1 MYIIANVSL
10 STAVV
15 GVASENEIEVNVSLA
30 IHLYRH
36 FQLKKNSIS
45 NVTTIPNRSITIS
58 TTITTFTSKL
68 S

>member
-1 MYIIANVSL
+1 MHIIANVSL

-36 FQLKKNSIS
+36 FQLKKVNFCILNS
-45 NVTTIPNRSITIS
+45 
-58 TTITTFTSKL
+58 L
-68 S
+68 SL

>member
-1 MYIIANVSL
+1 MHIIANVSL

-36 FQLKKNSIS
+36 FQLKKFKRHQQQINYHL
-45 NVTTIPNRSITIS
+45 VVHHHY
-58 TTITTFTSKL
+58 L
-68 S
+68 HQ

>member
-1 MYIIANVSL
+1 MHIIANVSL

-36 FQLKKNSIS
+36 FQLKNLRRHQHPQLI
-45 NVTTIPNRSITIS
+45 NHHHHY
-58 TTITTFTSKL
+58 L
-68 S
+68 HQ

>member
-1 MYIIANVSL
+1 MHIIANVSL

-36 FQLKKNSIS
+36 FQLKKNEHFKRHHQQI
-45 NVTTIPNRSITIS
+45 NYHHHHY
-58 TTITTFTSKL
+58 L
-68 S
+68 HQ

>member
-1 MYIIANVSL
+1 MHIIANVSL

-36 FQLKKNSIS
+36 FQLKKKQHFKRHQYPQQINHHQHHHHY
-45 NVTTIPNRSITIS
+45 
-58 TTITTFTSKL
+58 L
-68 S
+68 HQ